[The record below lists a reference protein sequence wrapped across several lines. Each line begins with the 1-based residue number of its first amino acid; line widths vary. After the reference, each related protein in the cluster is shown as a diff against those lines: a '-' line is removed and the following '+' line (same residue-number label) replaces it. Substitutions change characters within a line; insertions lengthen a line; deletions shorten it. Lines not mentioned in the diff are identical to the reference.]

1 MRGMASRPEEAKSM
15 TAKQYLRDA
24 LYGDICIA
32 AKAEEAARLR
42 ALAERCTGAISERVQ
57 ASPENARE
65 DVYVR
70 LIEASIE
77 KEKEANAI
85 LDQKLRLSAK
95 LTLMEDKRFSELL
108 RLKYICGKTWEEI
121 GEITHYDESTM
132 RKLHGAAL
140 KAFER
145 ECM

>member
-1 MRGMASRPEEAKSM
+1 M

-42 ALAERCTGAISERVQ
+42 ALAERCTGTISERVQ
-57 ASPENARE
+57 ASPENTRE

-85 LDQKLRLSAK
+85 LDKKLMLSAK

-121 GEITHYDESTM
+121 GEITRREHDAKVTRCRLKSL
-132 RKLHGAAL
+132 RKGVHVAAFR
-140 KAFER
+140 KCPHFP
-145 ECM
+145 